1 MLCKSSGNN
10 PPNKSGRLVRPS
22 WQKSGQ
28 ICPRFEDMGEIKQ
41 PPLDLRLTLSATVH
55 GAAKGQAGENAQSLI
70 DSLINPTLRAYTEE
84 GYWMLL

>member
-1 MLCKSSGNN
+1 
-10 PPNKSGRLVRPS
+10 
-22 WQKSGQ
+22 
-28 ICPRFEDMGEIKQ
+28 MGEIKQ